1 MYIYQNTDW
10 HKFVWDGETIQNILL
25 KIKKAQGF
33 LFGKMSNL
41 GFEVQNNATLQTL
54 TENIIKSSEIEGEL
68 LDRRS
73 VRSSIANRLGID
85 IAGETTCSR
94 NIEGIVEMMLDATH
108 NHSKPM
114 TKERARLRM

>member
-10 HKFVWDGETIQNILL
+10 HKFVWDGEIIQNILL

-73 VRSSIANRLGID
+73 VRSSIAIVFTVCLI
-85 IAGETTCSR
+85 CSSSSSS
-94 NIEGIVEMMLDATH
+94 L
-108 NHSKPM
+108 
-114 TKERARLRM
+114 